1 MKDKVIKQLYDF
13 WSKTDNDNAKL
24 LEEITNNVNNGLDG
38 AKVLL
43 DWCRNE
49 YDTIKEQYKKL
60 HNLTDTEMGKVM
72 EENHGSYEFM
82 YNEIPYAIDLE
93 DIWNLCN
100 YYLDYCNKDI
110 TEHELLKLI
119 KEEENNV
126 YFCNN
131 RKNN

>member
-1 MKDKVIKQLYDF
+1 MKNKVIKQLYDF

-24 LEEITNNVNNGLDG
+24 LEEITNNVNDGLDG

-43 DWCRNE
+43 DWCRND

-60 HNLTDTEMGKVM
+60 HNLTDTEMDKVM
-72 EENHGSYEFM
+72 EENRGSYEFM
-82 YNEIPYAIDLE
+82 YDEIPYAIDLQ

-110 TEHELLKLI
+110 TENELLKLI
-119 KEEENNV
+119 KEEENDE
-126 YFCNN
+126 
-131 RKNN
+131 

>member
-1 MKDKVIKQLYDF
+1 MKDKLIEKLYDF

-43 DWCRNE
+43 DWCRND

-60 HNLTDTEMGKVM
+60 HNLTDTDMNKVM
-72 EENHGSYEFM
+72 EENRGSYEFM
-82 YNEIPYAIDLE
+82 YDEIPHAIDLQ
-93 DIWNLCN
+93 DIWDLCN

-110 TEHELLKLI
+110 TENELLKLI
-119 KEEENNV
+119 KEEENDE
-126 YFCNN
+126 
-131 RKNN
+131 